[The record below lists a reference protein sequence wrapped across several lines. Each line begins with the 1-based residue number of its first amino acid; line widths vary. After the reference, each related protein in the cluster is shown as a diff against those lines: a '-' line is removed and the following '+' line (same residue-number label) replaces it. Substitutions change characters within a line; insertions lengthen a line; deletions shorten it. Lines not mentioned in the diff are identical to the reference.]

1 MIYLSQQQRE
11 KFNKFLYYVLFF
23 VGSGISIATSLPMFF
38 YLAVIIGNLF
48 ILKEIN
54 YKEMS
59 KVFLFTVIVV
69 VPIVAGMITSL
80 LIQFL
85 ETLF

>member
-1 MIYLSQQQRE
+1 M
-11 KFNKFLYYVLFF
+11 FF
-23 VGSGISIATSLPMFF
+23 AGSGVSIATSFPMFF
-38 YLAVIIGNLF
+38 YLAVILGNLF
-48 ILKEIN
+48 LLKKVN

-59 KVFLFTVIVV
+59 KAFLFTVIVV

>member
-1 MIYLSQQQRE
+1 MNQQQRE
-11 KFNKFLYYVLFF
+11 KFNKFLYFVLLFA
-23 VGSGISIATSLPMFF
+23 GSGVSIATSLPMFF
-38 YLAVIIGNLF
+38 YLAVILGNLF
-48 ILKEIN
+48 LLKEVN

-59 KVFLFTVIVV
+59 KAFLFTVIVV

-80 LIQFL
+80 LFQFL

>member
-1 MIYLSQQQRE
+1 MNQQQRE
-11 KFNKFLYYVLFF
+11 KFNKFLYYILFF
-23 VGSGISIATSLPMFF
+23 VGISISIETSLPMFF
-38 YLAVIIGNLF
+38 YLAVILGNLF
-48 ILKEIN
+48 LLKEVN

-59 KVFLFTVIVV
+59 KAFLFTVIVV

>member
-1 MIYLSQQQRE
+1 MNQHQRE
-11 KFNKFLYYVLFF
+11 KINKFLYFVLFF
-23 VGSGISIATSLPMFF
+23 AGSGVSIATSLPMFF
-38 YLAVIIGNLF
+38 YLAVILGNLF
-48 ILKEIN
+48 LLKKVN
-54 YKEMS
+54 YKDMS
-59 KVFLFTVIVV
+59 KAFLFTVIVV

>member
-1 MIYLSQQQRE
+1 MNQHQRE
-11 KFNKFLYYVLFF
+11 KFNKFLYFVLFF
-23 VGSGISIATSLPMFF
+23 AGSGVSIATSLPMFF
-38 YLAVIIGNLF
+38 YLAVILGNLF
-48 ILKEIN
+48 LLKKAN

-59 KVFLFTVIVV
+59 KAFLFTVIVV

>member
-1 MIYLSQQQRE
+1 MNQHQRE
-11 KFNKFLYYVLFF
+11 KINKFLYFVLFF
-23 VGSGISIATSLPMFF
+23 AGSGVSIATSLPMFF
-38 YLAVIIGNLF
+38 YLAVILGNLF
-48 ILKEIN
+48 LLKKAN

-59 KVFLFTVIVV
+59 KAFLFTVIVV